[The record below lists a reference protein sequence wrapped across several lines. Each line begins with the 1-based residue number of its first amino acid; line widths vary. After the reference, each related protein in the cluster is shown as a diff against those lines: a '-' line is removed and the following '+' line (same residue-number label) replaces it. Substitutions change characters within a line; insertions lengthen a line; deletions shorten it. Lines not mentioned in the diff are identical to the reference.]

1 MCGRRLIPPHQSL
14 TRQLPPEGKPFQNPF
29 RSYTA
34 REKCKNLKAVYF
46 YNSIASQSLSC
57 FPKFCLPCSHGI
69 RKASP
74 SEKKIAS
81 SLSLTRQMRGDQSTL
96 TKNIHSPYASR
107 LPKEREAALCKKSPP
122 PKSQKTSPKS
132 TRTKHSKT
140 NFYHARAGALGGS
153 SREVREVWRV
163 GTPLRKR
170 GSCAS
175 KVFLLPPRSFS
186 PRQ

>member
-81 SLSLTRQMRGDQSTL
+81 SLSLTRLMRGDQSTL

-107 LPKEREAALCKKSPP
+107 LPKEREAALCKNLHLPNHK
-122 PKSQKTSPKS
+122 K
-132 TRTKHSKT
+132 
-140 NFYHARAGALGGS
+140 
-153 SREVREVWRV
+153 
-163 GTPLRKR
+163 
-170 GSCAS
+170 
-175 KVFLLPPRSFS
+175 LPPRAPAPSKAKQIFAVYRRVLLGEVLGRS
-186 PRQ
+186 GRFGG

>member
-96 TKNIHSPYASR
+96 TKNIHSPYASHS
-107 LPKEREAALCKKSPP
+107 PKEREAALCKKSPP

-132 TRTKHSKT
+132 TRTKQSET
-140 NFYHARAGALGGS
+140 NLC
-153 SREVREVWRV
+153 RV
-163 GTPLRKR
+163 
-170 GSCAS
+170 
-175 KVFLLPPRSFS
+175 
-186 PRQ
+186 